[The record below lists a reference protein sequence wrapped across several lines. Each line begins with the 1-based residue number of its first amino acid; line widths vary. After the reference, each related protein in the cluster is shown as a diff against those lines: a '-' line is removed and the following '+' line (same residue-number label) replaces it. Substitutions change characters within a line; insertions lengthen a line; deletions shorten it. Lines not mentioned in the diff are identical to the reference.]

1 MTKGRGKKAK
11 KEDLKAFEFL
21 LLSLGDEDEDDWM
34 ISDDKIILRGLIQLS
49 PESSETCG
57 KSVDKPARLLQFAD
71 E

>member
-1 MTKGRGKKAK
+1 MT
-11 KEDLKAFEFL
+11 
-21 LLSLGDEDEDDWM
+21 DWM

-57 KSVDKPARLLQFAD
+57 KSVDKPKNSNINMIIRAKLPSSDLNAAGKRR

>member
-1 MTKGRGKKAK
+1 
-11 KEDLKAFEFL
+11 
-21 LLSLGDEDEDDWM
+21 M

>member
-1 MTKGRGKKAK
+1 MT
-11 KEDLKAFEFL
+11 
-21 LLSLGDEDEDDWM
+21 DWM

-57 KSVDKPARLLQFAD
+57 KSVDKPARLLQFAV